1 VATTIKYMD
10 DYMKDSVVV
19 SIRLPKDLLKRL
31 DARAEQERRPRA
43 NMVRLLLEQAL
54 KAKG

>member
-1 VATTIKYMD
+1 
-10 DYMKDSVVV
+10 MKGRDQDSLSQVV

-54 KAKG
+54 KAKR